1 MLNKDSV
8 MQITVYIVHDTV
20 TDKYLSRKGKYSHW
34 DTVDT
39 CQIYHRESEAKSMCT
54 RIKND
59 YERGDYWIESHYDS
73 NPADQR
79 AREHYEDM
87 MHRKTLPNY
96 GYVVVRMLLITA

>member
-1 MLNKDSV
+1 MPNKDSV
-8 MQITVYIVHDTV
+8 IQITVYIVHDTL

-59 YERGDYWIESHYDS
+59 YERGEHWIVSDHMSH
-73 NPADQR
+73 PADQL
-79 AREHYEDM
+79 AREQYEDM

-96 GYVVVRMLLITA
+96 GYVVVRMLLTPA